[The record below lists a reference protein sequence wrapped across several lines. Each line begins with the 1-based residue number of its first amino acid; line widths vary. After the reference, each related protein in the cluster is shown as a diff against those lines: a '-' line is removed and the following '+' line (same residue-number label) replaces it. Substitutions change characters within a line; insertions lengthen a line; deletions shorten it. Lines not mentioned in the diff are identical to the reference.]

1 MPCVTYMD
9 DFEYI
14 ELRYAMDPEMRKL
27 CDEVRDLTGMVFA
40 VGKTTQAVGRSG
52 VWPFRKTDTLERY
65 TVYLRLPDTPEAQCI
80 NLLTGLGGGY
90 SRAEAGAFL
99 IGVRLLASSGR
110 HRGRRR
116 ERGVPLRDAEDGAG
130 GMASVELTGRQIAE
144 LHALVGDDPTA
155 PVTVHRAPMGHSG
168 PGLYA
173 WFSENTEEGAVFLGG
188 ASDVRPC
195 SFTEEWCISRAR
207 SEGASDPTT
216 GQPEAAGSRPC
227 TCGERPS
234 MMQCQDCLPGSE
246 APEGTYCSDGEH
258 PGCVCTDGAWPACKK
273 DVRAADNLRAVITQ
287 MRDVVR
293 EADEELHATAYAV
306 HRKLQALLA
315 QTAELSM
322 GGDNE

>member
-14 ELRYAMDPEMRKL
+14 ELLRAMDPEMRKL
-27 CDEVRDLTGMVFA
+27 CDEVRDLTGMVFV
-40 VGKTTQAVGRSG
+40 VGKKTQSVRRPG
-52 VWPFRKTDTLERY
+52 VWPFRKTSTLEWY
-65 TVYLRLPDTPEAQCI
+65 TVYLWPPATPEAQCI

-99 IGVRLLASSGR
+99 IGVRLLASAGK
-110 HRGRRR
+110 HRGRSR
-116 ERGVPLRDAEDGAG
+116 ERGLPLRDAEDGAG
-130 GMASVELTGRQIAE
+130 GTASVELTGRQIAE

-155 PVTVHRAPMGHSG
+155 TVTVHRARMGHSG

-188 ASDVRPC
+188 TPDG
-195 SFTEEWCISRAR
+195 R
-207 SEGASDPTT
+207 S
-216 GQPEAAGSRPC
+216 C
-227 TCGERPS
+227 TCGEKPS
-234 MMQCQDCLPGSE
+234 MMRCQDCLPGSE
-246 APEGTYCSDGEH
+246 APQGTYCSDGEH

-273 DVRAADNLRAVITQ
+273 DVRTADNLKAVITQ

-293 EADEELHATAYAV
+293 EADEELHSTAYAV